1 MSERNDVK
9 IPYNLEAEQAIL
21 GCMIIDNEII
31 SEIITGLTKTDFYL
45 ESHKY
50 IYDAIKQT
58 FNARKPVDFVTLADR
73 LESDGNLHKAGDISY
88 VVELTQITPSAA
100 NYKDYY
106 DIVKRDGMSRNL
118 IRAAGEISE
127 FARTHDDVKKSLQ
140 FAERFME
147 YLATMTLRRC
157 KTLPK
162 YCQSY
167 KKNMRNAR
175 RIKPRSAVL

>member
-73 LESDGNLHKAGDISY
+73 LESGIYL
-88 VVELTQITPSAA
+88 
-100 NYKDYY
+100 
-106 DIVKRDGMSRNL
+106 MS
-118 IRAAGEISE
+118 
-127 FARTHDDVKKSLQ
+127 
-140 FAERFME
+140 
-147 YLATMTLRRC
+147 
-157 KTLPK
+157 
-162 YCQSY
+162 
-167 KKNMRNAR
+167 
-175 RIKPRSAVL
+175 